1 MKAFDLQGE
10 SLLVSSTFCHP
21 ALQQY
26 QPIQVEISLYSS
38 HLKFL
43 ICREYN
49 RIFDQLRTVD
59 LEKITELTN
68 CSKPCHYNKYSF
80 ITDGEMSALKSEKFL
95 FSLWAVSHYTKVST
109 EQLIYPV
116 TSLIAEFGGALG
128 LFLGI
133 SFMSIW
139 ENFHLFGLMYKLVSK

>member
-1 MKAFDLQGE
+1 M
-10 SLLVSSTFCHP
+10 
-21 ALQQY
+21 
-26 QPIQVEISLYSS
+26 S
-38 HLKFL
+38 HLKSL
-43 ICREYN
+43 IGREYN

-80 ITDGEMSALKSEKFL
+80 ITDGEMSAFKSDKFL

-116 TSLIAEFGGALG
+116 TRVVKCHIYILGAKLVAIYA
-128 LFLGI
+128 LFLR
-133 SFMSIW
+133 
-139 ENFHLFGLMYKLVSK
+139 